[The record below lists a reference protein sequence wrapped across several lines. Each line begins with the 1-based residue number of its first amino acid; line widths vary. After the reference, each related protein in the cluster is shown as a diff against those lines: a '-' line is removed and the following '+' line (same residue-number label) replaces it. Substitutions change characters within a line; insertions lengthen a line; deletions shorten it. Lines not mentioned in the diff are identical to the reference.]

1 MPYFGFL
8 HVLLHI
14 DLLRGLADDHREFRH
29 CARLEIV
36 DLGLKAGRKT
46 ENHRNA
52 DNADAGSM
60 RKTEDGYVPVSF
72 AGSMMSGKMSGMTS
86 TSSMGLSCYP
96 DSLRGEGYLEKNYE
110 LLAFP
115 R

>member
-1 MPYFGFL
+1 MPLYGSGGIHKLHAFRIRILTRACHAVMPYFGFL

-52 DNADAGSM
+52 DNADAGSK
-60 RKTEDGYVPVSF
+60 RGQE
-72 AGSMMSGKMSGMTS
+72 
-86 TSSMGLSCYP
+86 SSPL
-96 DSLRGEGYLEKNYE
+96 LRVQIVE
-110 LLAFP
+110 
-115 R
+115 